1 MRHVAVGRR
10 QFTLTAAAAV
20 AGLATGCAR
29 QEGPWPAREVRVV
42 VHAAPGGMSDTVA
55 RFTARGLNARL
66 GVPVL
71 CENRVGAMG
80 AVAFSAVKHA
90 ATDGYVVGYAPVE
103 LSIVPHLR
111 YVDLAIDD
119 FDLLARHHRAPAAL
133 AVPIASPYT
142 TLDAFVTAF
151 RGGARI
157 KLGTAGPLSV
167 WHLGA
172 LALSRH
178 VDRTF
183 IYAPFPGSG
192 PATTAL
198 LGGHVDAVM
207 AGVPEV
213 QALVR
218 AGAVRLLGLMA
229 DRRSPVF
236 PEVPTFQALGLDL
249 VFEAWGGFMVPR
261 GVDAQRRARLERD
274 ILEAFKEPAFLAY
287 CRTAGL
293 DAITGYPRFTFGQ
306 PELLDGVSFIPVMVG
321 LFGIAEVLSQMAGPA
336 RQQLD
341 ASTQTS
347 GMLPTM
353 EEARPLW
360 SHGLRGSLMGIWIGI
375 MPAAGAD
382 VGAILAWDQSRRFS
396 KRPELFGKGS
406 LEGLIAATTGANAGI
421 GGSLVTTLAL
431 GIPGDSAAAVLIGA
445 LLMHGLQPGPLLFR
459 NRPDLVATIVALVFM
474 AAIVTF
480 VWGLIGAR
488 LLAKILRIRDQ
499 FLWATVLAVSL
510 GGSYAL
516 NQSTADV
523 WTAVGA
529 GILGFAMRRQ
539 GFPMGPLVLGLILGP
554 MAESNLRRALALSEG
569 SLATFFVQPISLLF
583 LVLAALTLLWPL
595 ISKRGADSRLP
606 DSNVPDGDTL

>member
-1 MRHVAVGRR
+1 MPDPTLLLAPLLSPDAWLYVLIGVALGVLFGSLPGFTATMGLAVLTPFTFWVKADQAIAMLLALLVSAVFSGGVPAILLNTPGTPASIAMTWDGYPLARQGRAGLALGLNAIGAFLGILLSLVVLLLAALPLSRLALRFGPAEYFAVAVFGLS
-10 QFTLTAAAAV
+10 TIVGVSGGSMLK
-20 AGLATGCAR
+20 GLATGLI
-29 QEGPWPAREVRVV
+29 
-42 VHAAPGGMSDTVA
+42 
-55 RFTARGLNARL
+55 GL
-66 GVPVL
+66 
-71 CENRVGAMG
+71 
-80 AVAFSAVKHA
+80 
-90 ATDGYVVGYAPVE
+90 
-103 LSIVPHLR
+103 
-111 YVDLAIDD
+111 
-119 FDLLARHHRAPAAL
+119 LLA
-133 AVPIASPYT
+133 V
-142 TLDAFVTAF
+142 V
-151 RGGARI
+151 
-157 KLGTAGPLSV
+157 
-167 WHLGA
+167 
-172 LALSRH
+172 
-178 VDRTF
+178 
-183 IYAPFPGSG
+183 
-192 PATTAL
+192 
-198 LGGHVDAVM
+198 
-207 AGVPEV
+207 
-213 QALVR
+213 
-218 AGAVRLLGLMA
+218 
-229 DRRSPVF
+229 
-236 PEVPTFQALGLDL
+236 
-249 VFEAWGGFMVPR
+249 
-261 GVDAQRRARLERD
+261 
-274 ILEAFKEPAFLAY
+274 
-287 CRTAGL
+287 GL

-595 ISKRGADSRLP
+595 FSKRGTDSRLP